1 MASQFLEKENR
12 LTLLQCMEGK
22 TVPFLIFGEM
32 SIAVAKWAN
41 LRDNEIASRYV
52 LKPSHHGLVYEFSGL
67 RKLQ

>member
-22 TVPFLIFGEM
+22 TVPCLIFGEM